1 MWFVYSISAAAVWG
15 FDYFL
20 LERLYQQKLS
30 PLFLLSLQMFFGALC
45 IGVLSLISG
54 RTQESAAIVWADR
67 NLTIFTLGAI
77 AAFGVANL
85 LIALAIREGSAVIA
99 ALVEITYPLFI
110 ILFSAVLVG
119 KTGLNPGTGLGAAL
133 VLAGI
138 SVIKLHH

>member
-1 MWFVYSISAAAVWG
+1 MWFVYAIGAAAVWG

-20 LERLYQQKLS
+20 LERLYRQSLS
-30 PLFLLSLQMFFGALC
+30 PLFLLSLQMAFGALC
-45 IGVLSLISG
+45 IGALCLLSG
-54 RTQESAAIVWADR
+54 RAAESAALVWGDR
-67 NLTIFTLGAI
+67 QLGLTALAAI
-77 AAFGVANL
+77 AAFGAANL

-110 ILFSAVLVG
+110 IFFSAVLIG
-119 KTGLNPGTGLGAAL
+119 QTGLNLGTVCGAGL

>member
-1 MWFVYSISAAAVWG
+1 MWFVYAVGAAAVWG

-30 PLFLLSLQMFFGALC
+30 PLFLPSLQMLCGALC
-45 IGVLSLISG
+45 VGLLCLLSG
-54 RTQESAAIVWADR
+54 RTAESAAIIWADR
-67 NLTIFTLGAI
+67 QLALAALAAI
-77 AAFGVANL
+77 AAFGAANL
-85 LIALAIREGSAVIA
+85 LIALAIREGSAIVA

-110 ILFSAVLVG
+110 ILFSAILIG
-119 KTGLNPGTGLGAAL
+119 KTGLNLGTVLGAAL